1 MTTSRRTFNVN
12 QVVSIL
18 EDLGTFE
25 EATVYIE
32 PPAVGED
39 TDEDSGDEDDGGVVS
54 NLNRNQL
61 LAGSVATIVRQGVRS
76 SVEDLAAE
84 LPADADHE
92 SSPSDTEPIDVNEPS
107 TSSATPASSSR
118 QCRGKRVQQTRT
130 TTGPSKEKKTKIM
143 KPKQQKQEREW
154 QKKAVQIGQPSLIKH
169 YNNTMGGVDRCDQNI
184 SKYRTQIRSKKWT
197 WPLVA
202 YCIDLCVQQ
211 AWHLYRATP
220 KAADDPMDLLAFRRS
235 IAQAYLARGPRHAHP
250 GRPRGFSPLHH
261 RVPDQIRFDRLDHL
275 VQPWATQLKCI
286 HCGMKTKHRCVKC
299 KVGVHDRC
307 FIQYHTQ

>member
-154 QKKAVQIGQPSLIKH
+154 KKSDISNRQKERFQWNSHP
-169 YNNTMGGVDRCDQNI
+169 
-184 SKYRTQIRSKKWT
+184 
-197 WPLVA
+197 
-202 YCIDLCVQQ
+202 
-211 AWHLYRATP
+211 
-220 KAADDPMDLLAFRRS
+220 ADASRLPDNPMDLFQIFFDEDVLEMIVEYSELYARSKGNDAFSTTPDEIRAF
-235 IAQAYLARGPRHAHP
+235 IGILLFTTDVLGNMYLN
-250 GRPRGFSPLHH
+250 
-261 RVPDQIRFDRLDHL
+261 HL
-275 VQPWATQLKCI
+275 I
-286 HCGMKTKHRCVKC
+286 
-299 KVGVHDRC
+299 C
-307 FIQYHTQ
+307 FIKPA